1 MKKKDRIIPNSKERI
16 RARDKE
22 VLLKVNKLEEELKI
36 MRDKHIAPSNSLS
49 FRWRKLSIM

>member
-49 FRWRKLSIM
+49 FR